1 MSLKSALKFVA
12 FICLTLLVLS
22 ACNRQPSAR
31 ILFIGNSFTFFN
43 GGLDKHLK
51 GLATSSE
58 TVSIAIG
65 GYSLEKHLADGNA
78 INRIREGKWNY
89 VVLQE
94 QSQIPVVGRDKF
106 YAAVR
111 HFNEEI
117 RRSGARTVLLMTW
130 KRPDSVVYGVTTK
143 GLADAYSTIGT
154 EIGAIIAP
162 AGLAFANSLSK
173 KPDMGLYSQDGH
185 PTYSGTYL
193 AACTL
198 YKAIFGTSPV
208 GNRYKGGVSS
218 PDSRTY
224 LQQIAAD
231 TNGY

>member
-1 MSLKSALKFVA
+1 MSLKTALRYA
-12 FICLTLLVLS
+12 PLICLILLVLS
-22 ACNRQPSAR
+22 ACNRQPSTR

-43 GGLDKHLK
+43 GGLDNHLK

-58 TVSIAIG
+58 TESIAIG
-65 GYSLEKHLADGNA
+65 GYSLEKHFAEGNA
-78 INRIREGKWNY
+78 INKIRDGKWNY

-94 QSQIPVVGRDKF
+94 QSQIPVVDRNKF
-106 YAAVR
+106 YEAVR
-111 HFNEEI
+111 HFDEEI
-117 RRSGARTVLLMTW
+117 RRSGAKTVLLMTW
-130 KRPDSVVYGVTTK
+130 ERPDSLVYGVTTK

-162 AGLAFANSLSK
+162 AGLAFANSLNK
-173 KPDMGLYSQDGH
+173 KPDLGLYSQDGH

-198 YKAIFGTSPV
+198 YKAIFGISPV
-208 GNRYKGGVSS
+208 GNRYKGGVTFT
-218 PDSRTY
+218 DWRTY